1 MVTFSSHCYSYLF
14 RPIGEHQHVLTCVH
28 LESFMHVFNLVFRG
42 PCKCFIRIANVVTSM
57 KACMKLLHMKLLLLR
72 HYNSQRKQSLN
83 IVLIFLLS
91 LREVQRLKLAFT
103 FACFK
108 CFELF

>member
-1 MVTFSSHCYSYLF
+1 MYV
-14 RPIGEHQHVLTCVH
+14 V
-28 LESFMHVFNLVFRG
+28 NLVFRG

-57 KACMKLLHMKLLLLR
+57 KACMKLLLLR
-72 HYNSQRKQSLN
+72 HYNPQRKQSLN
-83 IVLIFLLS
+83 IVVIFLLS

-108 CFELF
+108 CFKHFLTSLERFLTETKYYPYSF